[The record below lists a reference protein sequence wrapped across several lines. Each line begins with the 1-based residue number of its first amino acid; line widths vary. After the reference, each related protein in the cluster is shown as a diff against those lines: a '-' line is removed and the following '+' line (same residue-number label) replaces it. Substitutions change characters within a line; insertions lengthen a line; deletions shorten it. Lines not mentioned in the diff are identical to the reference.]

1 MFLQI
6 DYFNSSSKNKIW
18 NLYMEQVPMV
28 RDDGGGGNYKK
39 LQRAY
44 VAQKT
49 ALNGLC
55 NLSHLCHV

>member
-1 MFLQI
+1 M
-6 DYFNSSSKNKIW
+6 
-18 NLYMEQVPMV
+18 NLYTEKVPMD

-39 LQRAY
+39 FSLQRAY
-44 VAQKT
+44 IVQNT